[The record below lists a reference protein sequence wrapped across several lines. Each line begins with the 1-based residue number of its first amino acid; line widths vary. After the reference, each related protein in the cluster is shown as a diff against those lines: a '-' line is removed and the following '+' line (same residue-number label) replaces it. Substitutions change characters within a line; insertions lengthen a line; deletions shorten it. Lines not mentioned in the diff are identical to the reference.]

1 VRISTD
7 MLFWLQQKRWLLIS
21 LIMGATLYFWVPA
34 PHGLSPEGFHILII
48 ILMTLIL
55 ILKEP
60 VPLPAIAIQLIFWQV
75 IIGGSTPNEV
85 GSYFMN
91 DAVFFIMGSLMLA
104 VAIVGQGLDKRLAL
118 GIIKL
123 TGNKTWRI
131 VSGFTAISAILS
143 SFVGPHMVTAM
154 MLPVGLTLVR
164 FSERKRGSI
173 KKLTAA
179 LLFSIAYGATIGSIG
194 TPSGGGRNVI
204 MMNYWAEFGSGTLSY
219 IDWMKLV
226 YPMVL
231 IEIPL
236 TIFIILKTFPPEIH
250 NLDRA
255 VRRLSVEV
263 AYAGKTSPKEYL
275 TMGLFGLVL
284 FSWITLSETF
294 GLGTIALIGIFSY
307 MAMGLVSWEKLSKN
321 VNWGVILLFGATI
334 SIGVQMKNTG
344 GAAWLAELSIHFLE
358 RMIPNIDTLRAVVSV
373 ALSGVMSNLLSSSA
387 TVAVVGPIV
396 LNLGGDPIMLGLASV
411 IASAFGYFTAVAAP
425 ACTIIYATG
434 FVRAGDFLKAGWK
447 MAIMS
452 ILSLMLIGIFWWPI
466 LRQ

>member
-1 VRISTD
+1 MRISAD
-7 MLFWLQQKRWLLIS
+7 MIFWIQQKRWLFIAFIS
-21 LIMGATLYFWVPA
+21 GAILYHFVPGPA
-34 PHGLSPEGFHILII
+34 SLSPEGYHILII
-48 ILMTLIL
+48 IFMTLIL

-60 VPLPAIAIQLIFWQV
+60 VPLPAIALQLIFWQV
-75 IIGGSTPNEV
+75 ILGGSTPNEV

-104 VAIVGQGLDKRLAL
+104 VAIVSQGLDKRLAL
-118 GIIKL
+118 GIIRF

-154 MLPVGLTLVR
+154 LLPVALTL
-164 FSERKRGSI
+164 I
-173 KKLTAA
+173 KFTSGDAKSKSGLTAA

-204 MMNYWAEFGSGTLSY
+204 MMNYWAEFGSGSLSY
-219 IDWMKLV
+219 LEWMKLV

-236 TIFIILKTFPPEIH
+236 TILIILKTFPPEMQV
-250 NLDRA
+250 LDTA
-255 VRRLSVEV
+255 VRRLIVEV
-263 AYAGKTSPKEYL
+263 AHSGKISAREVMTIV
-275 TMGLFGLVL
+275 LFGFVL
-284 FSWITLSETF
+284 LGWMLLSEDY
-294 GLGTIALIGIFSY
+294 GLGSIALIGVFLY
-307 MAMGLVSWEKLSKN
+307 LAFGLVSWKDLSLG
-321 VNWGVILLFGATI
+321 VNWGVILLFGSTI

-344 GAAWLAELSIHFLE
+344 GAAWLADLSVGLLTAV
-358 RMIPNIDTLRAVVSV
+358 IPNIEALRAIVSV

-396 LNLGGDPIMLGLASV
+396 LNLGGDPILLGLSSV

-425 ACTIIYATG
+425 ACTIIYSSGLVKAS
-434 FVRAGDFLKAGWK
+434 DFLQAGWK
-447 MAIMS
+447 MAVMS
-452 ILSLMLIGIFWWPI
+452 VLSLMFIALLWWPV
-466 LRQ
+466 LH